1 MSLDELK
8 ARARRIPEE
17 LLTQGDLAVA
27 DELIDPGCQYHVA
40 DSVAFGID
48 GVKAWVSALRRAF
61 FDLHVIVEDEIAEG
75 DTVVQRLTLGGTHDG
90 PLFGVHPTGRHANWQ
105 LVEIL
110 RAGPDETFVECWS
123 IWDQLDLLQQ
133 LGVIPTASELGDEP
147 LAIREE

>member
-27 DELIDPGCQYHVA
+27 DELIDPDCLYHTTHPVKP
-40 DSVAFGID
+40 GIA
-48 GVKAWVSALRRAF
+48 GVKAWVLALRQAF
-61 FDLHVIVEDEIAEG
+61 LDLHVIVEDEIAEG
-75 DTVVQRLTLGGTHDG
+75 DMVVQRLTLGGTHDG
-90 PLFGVHPTGRHANWQ
+90 PLFGVRPTGRRATWQ

-123 IWDQLDLLQQ
+123 CWDRLDLLQQ
-133 LGVIPTASELGDEP
+133 LGAIPP
-147 LAIREE
+147 LAEDGA